1 MCGRK
6 TLTRDMQ
13 SIIQELAIDEWQDDN
28 FYPSY
33 NIAPTQ
39 SSPILIGE
47 GSSRI
52 VRSMKWGLIPSWS
65 KDESIG
71 SKMINARS
79 ETIQEKPS
87 FQNLINQN
95 RCVVITDG
103 YYEWNRRQDRSQPF
117 YIFHPEK
124 KLLPMAG
131 LWTTWETTENEI
143 INSYTVITT
152 APQKEISHIHNRMPA
167 ILNPMAI
174 DEWIHCEKNPSN
186 QAMTNLVS
194 MVKPLAF
201 HPVSSFVNSPKNN
214 TIDCIRSTQD
224 SSTINLF
231 D

>member
-13 SIIQELAIDEWQDDN
+13 SIIQELAIDEWHDDD
-28 FYPSY
+28 FHPSF

-39 SSPILIGE
+39 TSPILIGD
-47 GSSRI
+47 GNSRI

-103 YYEWNRRQDRSQPF
+103 YYEWNRRQERSQPF

-174 DEWIHCEKNPSN
+174 DEWIHCEKTPSN

>member
-13 SIIQELAIDEWQDDN
+13 SIIQELAIDEWHDDD
-28 FYPSY
+28 FHPSF

-39 SSPILIGE
+39 TSPILIGD
-47 GSSRI
+47 GNSRI

-143 INSYTVITT
+143 IHSYTVITT
-152 APQKEISHIHNRMPA
+152 SPQKEIRHIHNRMPA

-174 DEWIHCEKNPSN
+174 DEWIHCEKTPSN

>member
-13 SIIQELAIDEWQDDN
+13 SIIQELAIDEWHDDD
-28 FYPSY
+28 FHPSF

-39 SSPILIGE
+39 TSPILIGD
-47 GSSRI
+47 GNSRI

-174 DEWIHCEKNPSN
+174 DEWIHCEKTPSN